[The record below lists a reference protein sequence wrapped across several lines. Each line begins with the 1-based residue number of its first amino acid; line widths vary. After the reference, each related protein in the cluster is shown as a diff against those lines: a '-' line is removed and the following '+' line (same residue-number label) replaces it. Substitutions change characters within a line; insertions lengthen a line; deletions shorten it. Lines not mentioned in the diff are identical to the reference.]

1 MDASNAF
8 NSLNRIA
15 ALWNVR
21 VLWPS
26 VLSLFLIHTEG
37 GHLWYSEDMMHHF
50 IVSHKAIHYRCSYNA
65 VGSLPLISFLQQTD
79 KWKQIW
85 YADDATSIGT
95 CHHLREW
102 FDNLIKAGP
111 SYGYYPELL

>member
-50 IVSHKAIHYRCSYNA
+50 IVSHKAIHYRCD
-65 VGSLPLISFLQQTD
+65 TRR
-79 KWKQIW
+79 
-85 YADDATSIGT
+85 SIIDV
-95 CHHLREW
+95 HIMQLVH
-102 FDNLIKAGP
+102 FH
-111 SYGYYPELL
+111 